1 MKTPTAHNF
10 PLDRDA
16 VMEVL
21 PHRDPMLFIE
31 NVICADETTIHA
43 RTRVDP
49 DWEVFKGHFPELP
62 IMPGVLLIETAAQA
76 GALIVGL
83 KGGITDGSFI
93 AFTGVEQAKFRR
105 AVKPGDTLDI
115 HVELLRER
123 RGFCK
128 FEGKI
133 LIEETVVTEL
143 KFAATQMSL

>member
-1 MKTPTAHNF
+1 MSNPATHDF

-21 PHRDPMLFIE
+21 PHRDPMLFIDS
-31 NVICADETTIHA
+31 VIHADETTIHA

-49 DWEVFKGHFPELP
+49 DWSVFQGHFPDLP
-62 IMPGVLLIETAAQA
+62 IMPGVLLIEAVAQA

-83 KGGITDGSFI
+83 KGGIADGAFI

-105 AVKPGDTLDI
+105 AVKPGDVLDI
-115 HVELLRER
+115 HVELLREK

-133 LIEETVVTEL
+133 LVEETVVTEL
-143 KFAATQMSL
+143 KFAAAQMSL

>member
-1 MKTPTAHNF
+1 MSSQIIHEF
-10 PLDRDA
+10 PLDRAA

-31 NVICADETTIHA
+31 SVLSANDTSIHA

-49 DWEVFKGHFPELP
+49 EWDVFKGHFPSLP

-83 KGGITDGSFI
+83 KGGIAEGSFI

-105 AVKPGDTLDI
+105 AVKPGDVLDI
-115 HVELLRER
+115 HVDLLKER

-128 FEGKI
+128 FEGRI
-133 LIEETVVTEL
+133 LVADEIVTEL